1 MVTGEQETF
10 FKAVQQSIIIEQGDE
25 EELEYD
31 SDGNP
36 IIPDRAKV
44 GWSCDPLWFNYVIL
58 SGDKSSTTNW
68 PLRGNYLLFKHQ

>member
-1 MVTGEQETF
+1 MVTGKQETF

-44 GWSCDPLWFNYVIL
+44 
-58 SGDKSSTTNW
+58 
-68 PLRGNYLLFKHQ
+68 

>member
-1 MVTGEQETF
+1 MVTVKQETF

-31 SDGNP
+31 SDGYP

-44 GWSCDPLWFNYVIL
+44 C
-58 SGDKSSTTNW
+58 
-68 PLRGNYLLFKHQ
+68 